1 MGSAR
6 EPVRDPETVLLVEDE
21 ALVRMLG
28 VDVLEEAG
36 YRVIEAANADL
47 ALKVL
52 EADPDAISILVT
64 DVHMPGSMDGEG
76 LARIVDQR
84 WPWIRIIITSGQAR
98 LSSEDVPDHG
108 RFVPKP
114 WVVDAMMKAIRSA
127 GQPG

>member
-36 YRVIEAANADL
+36 YRVIEAANADV

-114 WVVDAMMKAIRSA
+114 WVMEATMKAIRTA

>member
-1 MGSAR
+1 MASAC

-36 YRVIEAANADL
+36 YRVIEAANADV

-114 WVVDAMMKAIRSA
+114 WVADAMMKAIRSA

>member
-6 EPVRDPETVLLVEDE
+6 EPVWDLETVLLVEDE
-21 ALVRMLG
+21 VLVRMLG

-36 YRVIEAANADL
+36 YRVIEAANADV

-52 EADPDAISILVT
+52 EADPEAISILFT
-64 DVHMPGSMDGEG
+64 DVHMPGSMDGQG

-114 WVVDAMMKAIRSA
+114 WVVDAMMKAIRTA

>member
-6 EPVRDPETVLLVEDE
+6 EPVRGPETVLLVEDE
-21 ALVRMLG
+21 VLVRMLG
-28 VDVLEEAG
+28 VDLLEEAG
-36 YRVIEAANADL
+36 YRVIEAANADV

-52 EADPDAISILVT
+52 EADPDAISILFT
-64 DVHMPGSMDGEG
+64 DVHMPGSMDGQG

-84 WPWIRIIITSGQAR
+84 WPWIRIIITSGRAH

-114 WVVDAMMKAIRSA
+114 WVIDAMMKAIRSS
-127 GQPG
+127 GQIG

>member
-1 MGSAR
+1 MASAC

-36 YRVIEAANADL
+36 YRVIEAANADV

-52 EADPDAISILVT
+52 EADPDAIAILVT

-84 WPWIRIIITSGQAR
+84 WPWIRVIITSGQAR
-98 LSSEDVPDHG
+98 LSDLPRLWWTRLACHSPLGLLGCEIPE
-108 RFVPKP
+108 
-114 WVVDAMMKAIRSA
+114 S
-127 GQPG
+127 

>member
-36 YRVIEAANADL
+36 YRVIEAANADV

>member
-1 MGSAR
+1 MSNAR
-6 EPVRDPETVLLVEDE
+6 EPVQDPETVLLVEDE

-36 YRVIEAANADL
+36 YLVIEAANADV

-64 DVHMPGSMDGEG
+64 DVHMPGSMDGQG
-76 LARIVDQR
+76 LARLVDQR
-84 WPWIRIIITSGQAR
+84 WPWIRIIVTSGRAH

-114 WVVDAMMKAIRSA
+114 WVVDAMMKAIRTA